1 MYFNN
6 KDMGMFDIE
15 LHISVLIAA
24 HLQGNITDAQ
34 RAQLE
39 NWLEQHPENRQH
51 FDEAYQEYVLSEKLR
66 VYESANRDSIWRKTM
81 AKIDAG
87 KKNGNEIPARKLY
100 PFRRIAIAAAIA
112 AIIFSAGL
120 FYYNLNMIHDHAD
133 QVVYKKDIAPG
144 KVGAT
149 LTLANGKKIRLSD
162 AANGEVGKEAGITI
176 TKTADGQVV
185 YSVSSLRDE
194 AKQSDN
200 TLTTAK
206 GETYR
211 LTLPDKS
218 TVWLNAASTIKYP
231 ANLNT
236 LAERRVQLSG
246 EAYFQVSKD
255 KKHPFIVET
264 NKQTV
269 KVLGTHFNVNA
280 YEDGGKTRTTLL
292 EGSVQVSIHVPSK
305 GEMSGTDRE
314 IGKVKSNKNKLNAP
328 LPTGAGE
335 SEILRPNQQAVLN
348 GGKFQVSDVD
358 AQDAIAWQQG
368 YFAFNSE
375 TLEEIMDRVERWYNV
390 KVVFEDP
397 SLKKETFIGSISK
410 YEQVSKV
417 LRLLAGTNTI
427 TFKIEGNIIRVNR
440 KE

>member
-1 MYFNN
+1 
-6 KDMGMFDIE
+6 MFDTG

-34 RAQLE
+34 QAEL
-39 NWLEQHPENRQH
+39 NKWLEQRPENREH
-51 FDEAYQEYVLSEKLR
+51 FDKAYQEYVLSENLK

-87 KKNGNEIPARKLY
+87 KKNEVPVRKLY

-112 AIIFSAGL
+112 TITFGAGL
-120 FYYNLNMIHDHAD
+120 FYYNQGHPD
-133 QVVYKKDIAPG
+133 QVVYKNDIAPG
-144 KVGAT
+144 KAGAT

-162 AANGEVGKEAGITI
+162 AVNGEVAKEAGITI

-185 YSVSSLRDE
+185 YSVSSSGDE
-194 AKQSDN
+194 VKQSDN
-200 TLTTAK
+200 ILSTAK

-211 LTLPDKS
+211 LTLPDK
-218 TVWLNAASTIKYP
+218 TIVWLNAASTIKYP
-231 ANLNT
+231 VNLNA
-236 LAERRVQLSG
+236 LEERRVQLSG

-264 NKQTV
+264 NKQTI

-280 YEDGGKTRTTLL
+280 YEDEGKTRTTLL
-292 EGSVQVSIHVPSK
+292 EGSVQVSIPVPSK
-305 GEMSGTDRE
+305 GGGAA
-314 IGKVKSNKNKLNAP
+314 GK
-328 LPTGAGE
+328 TGA
-335 SEILRPNQQAVLN
+335 SEILKPNQQAVLN
-348 GGKFQVSDVD
+348 DGKFHISDVD

-375 TLEEIMDRVERWYNV
+375 TLEEIMNRVERWYDV
-390 KVVFEDP
+390 KVIFEDP
-397 SLKKETFIGSISK
+397 TLKKETFIGSVSK

-427 TFKIEGNIIRVNR
+427 TFKIEGSTIQVSR

>member
-1 MYFNN
+1 M
-6 KDMGMFDIE
+6 DMFDTE

-34 RAQLE
+34 QAELE
-39 NWLEQHPENRQH
+39 NWLEQRPENRQH
-51 FDEAYQEYVLSEKLR
+51 FDKAYQEYVLSENLR
-66 VYESANRDSIWRKTM
+66 VYESADRDSIWRKTI
-81 AKIDAG
+81 ARINAD
-87 KKNGNEIPARKLY
+87 KKNEVPVRKLY

-112 AIIFSAGL
+112 TMIFGAGL
-120 FYYNLNMIHDHAD
+120 FYNNLNIQGHTD
-133 QVVYKKDIAPG
+133 QVVYKHDIAPG
-144 KVGAT
+144 KAGAT

-162 AANGEVGKEAGITI
+162 AVNGEVAKEAGIII

-185 YSVSSLRDE
+185 YSVSSSGDKV
-194 AKQSDN
+194 KQSDN

-206 GETYR
+206 GETYK
-211 LTLPDKS
+211 LTLPDKT

-231 ANLNT
+231 ASFNALK
-236 LAERRVQLSG
+236 ERRVQLSG

-264 NKQTV
+264 NKQTIQ
-269 KVLGTHFNVNA
+269 VLGTHFNVNA
-280 YEDGGKTRTTLL
+280 YEGENKTRTTLL
-292 EGSVQVSIHVPSK
+292 EGSVQVSTHNPVP
-305 GEMSGTDRE
+305 GET
-314 IGKVKSNKNKLNAP
+314 
-328 LPTGAGE
+328 GE
-335 SEILRPNQQAVLN
+335 SETLKPNQQAILN
-348 GGKFQVSDVD
+348 GGKFHISDVD

-375 TLEEIMDRVERWYNV
+375 TLEEIMNRVERWYDV

-397 SLKKETFIGSISK
+397 SLKKETFIGSVSK

-417 LRLLAGTNTI
+417 LRLLAGTNTV
-427 TFKIEGNIIRVNR
+427 TFKIEGSTIRVSR

>member
-1 MYFNN
+1 MFNT
-6 KDMGMFDIE
+6 G

-34 RAQLE
+34 QAELN
-39 NWLEQHPENRQH
+39 NWLEQRPENREH
-51 FDEAYQEYVLSEKLR
+51 FDKAYQEYVLNENLR
-66 VYESANRDSIWRKTM
+66 VYESADRDSIWRKTM

-87 KKNGNEIPARKLY
+87 KKDEVPVRKLY

-112 AIIFSAGL
+112 TLIFSAGL
-120 FYYNLNMIHDHAD
+120 FYYNQGHPD
-133 QVVYKKDIAPG
+133 QVVYKNDIAPG
-144 KVGAT
+144 KAGAT

-162 AANGEVGKEAGITI
+162 TVNGEVAKEAGITI

-185 YSVSSLRDE
+185 YSVSSSGNKV
-194 AKQSDN
+194 KQSDN
-200 TLTTAK
+200 ILSTAK
-206 GETYR
+206 GETYK
-211 LTLPDKS
+211 LTLPDK
-218 TVWLNAASTIKYP
+218 TIVWLNAASTIKYP
-231 ANLNT
+231 VNLNA
-236 LAERRVQLSG
+236 LEERRVQLSG

-264 NKQTV
+264 NKQTI

-280 YEDGGKTRTTLL
+280 YENEGKTRTTLL

-305 GEMSGTDRE
+305 GGVPTDKTGT
-314 IGKVKSNKNKLNAP
+314 
-328 LPTGAGE
+328 
-335 SEILRPNQQAVLN
+335 SEILKPNQQVVLN
-348 GGKFQVSDVD
+348 DGKFRISDVD

-375 TLEEIMDRVERWYNV
+375 TLEEIMNRVERWYDV
-390 KVVFEDP
+390 KVIFEDP
-397 SLKKETFIGSISK
+397 SLKKETFIGSVSK

-427 TFKIEGNIIRVNR
+427 TFKIEGSTIRVSR

>member
-1 MYFNN
+1 
-6 KDMGMFDIE
+6 MFDIE

-34 RAQLE
+34 QAQLE
-39 NWLEQHPENRQH
+39 DWLELHQENREH
-51 FDEAYQEYVLSEKLR
+51 FDKAYQEYVLNENLR

-87 KKNGNEIPARKLY
+87 KKHEVPVRKLY
-100 PFRRIAIAAAIA
+100 PFRRIAIAAAIVT
-112 AIIFSAGL
+112 IIFGAGL
-120 FYYNLNMIHDHAD
+120 LYYNLNVIQDHRG

-144 KVGAT
+144 KAGAT

-162 AANGEVGKEAGITI
+162 AVNGEVAKEAGITI

-185 YSVSSLRDE
+185 YSVSSSRNGG
-194 AKQSDN
+194 KQADN
-200 TLTTAK
+200 ILTTSK
-206 GETYR
+206 GETYI
-211 LTLPDKS
+211 LTLPDKT

-231 ANLNT
+231 ASFNALE
-236 LAERRVQLSG
+236 ERRVQLTG

-264 NKQTV
+264 NKQTI

-280 YEDGGKTRTTLL
+280 YENEGKTRTTLL
-292 EGSVQVSIHVPSK
+292 EGSVQVSIHIPSK
-305 GEMSGTDRE
+305 GGMSTD
-314 IGKVKSNKNKLNAP
+314 
-328 LPTGAGE
+328 GAGE
-335 SEILRPNQQAVLN
+335 SEILKPNQQAVLDA
-348 GGKFQVSDVD
+348 GKFHVSDVD

-375 TLEEIMDRVERWYNV
+375 TLEEIMNRVERWYDV
-390 KVVFEDP
+390 KVIFEDP
-397 SLKKETFIGSISK
+397 ALKKETFIGSVSK

-427 TFKIEGNIIRVNR
+427 TFKIEGSTIRVSR